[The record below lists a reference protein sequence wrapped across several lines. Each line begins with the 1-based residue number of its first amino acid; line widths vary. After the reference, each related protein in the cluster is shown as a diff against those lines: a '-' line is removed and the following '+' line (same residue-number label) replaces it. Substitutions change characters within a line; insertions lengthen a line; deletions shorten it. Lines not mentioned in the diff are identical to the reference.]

1 MSLHFRHEGRSWY
14 TPHRGRLWIHA
25 AAKEADQEA
34 ITQMETFY
42 RSRNAG
48 LDEQDL
54 DFPKD
59 YPTSVLLGCVD
70 VIDCLDRDTYL
81 ELYPG
86 GESESEYVLICENPQ
101 ELFFKIAMRGQHKI
115 CQYRLFSSVCLSL
128 FSLSLIDKMDHHTHQ
143 TAKKVLLRK
152 MQ

>member
-1 MSLHFRHEGRSWY
+1 
-14 TPHRGRLWIHA
+14 LWIHA
-25 AAKEADQEA
+25 AAKEVDKDV
-34 ITQMETFY
+34 ISQMETFY

-48 LDEQDL
+48 KDQLVEDILVDTCLDEDDL

-59 YPTSVLLGCVD
+59 YPTSVLLGCVE

-81 ELYPG
+81 EQYPG

-101 ELFFKIAMRGQHKI
+101 ELFFKVAMQGQHKI
-115 CQYRLFSSVCLSL
+115 CQYDPLFSSSAD
-128 FSLSLIDKMDHHTHQ
+128 SLSLLDKMDHHTHQ
-143 TAKKVLLRK
+143 TAKKVLLRR